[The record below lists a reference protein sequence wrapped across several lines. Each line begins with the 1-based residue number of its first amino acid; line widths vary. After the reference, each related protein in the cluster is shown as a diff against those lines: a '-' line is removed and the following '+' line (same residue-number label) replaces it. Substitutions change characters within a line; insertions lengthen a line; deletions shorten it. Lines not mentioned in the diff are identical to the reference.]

1 MDQQVDTTTGPATA
15 GATAIAVDLA
25 MTSRQD
31 LSVQAFQA
39 GVADLQVVVTSWAWR
54 RSGTY
59 QWIDQL
65 PPPQHVLVGSDGGIR
80 SGQYWGMAQDPPLPG
95 VDFFSAALPSTGLT
109 VGARWSGMWRRALED
124 GTSLVYDVQVSPP
137 QLAAS
142 RTTVQTTARYQLTRH
157 TYTADAEPDLVQ
169 GSVQAVIQSTFDTSK
184 GRLVGTS
191 YTSSFTIQET
201 EPQGTTHTQGTV
213 TTTVRFSP
221 SP

>member
-1 MDQQVDTTTGPATA
+1 MDQEVNATTGPATA
-15 GATAIAVDLA
+15 GAAPVAVDLA

-39 GVADLQVVVTSWAWR
+39 GVADLQVTVTSWAWR
-54 RSGTY
+54 QSGTY

-80 SGQYWGMAQDPPLPG
+80 SGRYWGMAQDPPLPG
-95 VDFFSAALPSTGLT
+95 VDFFSAGLPSTGQMAGGT
-109 VGARWSGMWRRALED
+109 WSGVWQRALED
-124 GTSLVYDVQVSPP
+124 GTSLVYDVRVSPP
-137 QLAAS
+137 RSAAG
-142 RTTVQTTARYQLTRH
+142 RTTVQTTAAYQLTRH

-169 GSVQAVIQSTFDTSK
+169 GSVQAVIQSTFDTSR

-201 EPQGTTHTQGTV
+201 EAQGTTHTQGTV
-213 TTTVRFSP
+213 ITTVRFS
-221 SP
+221 S